1 MTHEACFAVRKL
13 RELAEDE
20 QLGTVVK
27 VLLVNPIPTRRVFE
41 YVGTWPRLWI
51 PADVDES
58 RRGLSER
65 QVMMHTHHPL
75 KRGMQEVEEESSE
88 DEDEDVNVDGGQEY
102 NSDASLSE

>member
-1 MTHEACFAVRKL
+1 MMHEACFAVRKL

-20 QLGTVVK
+20 RLGRVVK

-65 QVMMHTHHPL
+65 QVMMHTHHPVM
-75 KRGMQEVEEESSE
+75 RGMQEVEESSE
-88 DEDEDVNVDGGQEY
+88 DEDENEHANVDGGQEY
-102 NSDASLSE
+102 SSDALSE